1 MGLIGEKEFSVL
13 KRIARRT
20 LAVLIL
26 LSLAALPAAAE
37 PARSGP
43 GGPVAVVL
51 SELMTRLA
59 GKLLGLWE
67 KTDPPPPK
75 DPDPTQ
81 QLDCRSTIDPWGC
94 PKP

>member
-1 MGLIGEKEFSVL
+1 MLN
-13 KRIARRT
+13 RIARRT

-37 PARSGP
+37 PARFRPAGP
-43 GGPVAVVL
+43 AAVL

-59 GKLLGLWE
+59 GKLLGLWQ
-67 KTDPPPPK
+67 KSDPAPPPK
-75 DPDPTQ
+75 DPDQALP
-81 QLDCRSTIDPWGC
+81 LDCRSTIDPWGC

>member
-1 MGLIGEKEFSVL
+1 MLNRVT
-13 KRIARRT
+13 RRT

-37 PARSGP
+37 PARSRP
-43 GGPVAVVL
+43 GGPVAVF

-59 GKLLGLWE
+59 GKLLGLWQ
-67 KTDPPPPK
+67 KTDDPSLPK
-75 DPDPTQ
+75 DPDQTQ